1 MRKLNPITANYLKI
15 LEVISVILIAVG
27 EKLDSLFSSQRFASE
42 NPGGRR
48 HQDPWRLN
56 DDQRFE
62 SHQCHSSSDSEP
74 SGSGLTDYYF
84 NQFDPRSPF
93 YDPFPDSDG
102 WQDSFSDPIIHK
114 GPDLFDFY

>member
-1 MRKLNPITANYLKI
+1 MEKLNPITANYLKI

-42 NPGGRR
+42 NPWRLH
-48 HQDPWRLN
+48 HQDPWWLN

-62 SHQCHSSSDSEP
+62 SHQWHSSSDSEP
-74 SGSGLTDYYF
+74 IDFGLPDYYF

-93 YDPFPDSDG
+93 YDPFPVSDD
-102 WQDSFSDPIIHK
+102 WYDSFTDPYIHH
-114 GPDLFDFY
+114 GTEPFDSY

>member
-1 MRKLNPITANYLKI
+1 MRKLNPITASYLKI
-15 LEVISVILIAVG
+15 LEVISVILISVG

-62 SHQCHSSSDSEP
+62 SHQWHSSSDSEP

-102 WQDSFSDPIIHK
+102 WHDSFTDPDIHHDTD
-114 GPDLFDFY
+114 PFDSY